1 MSKHRPRWSDQ
12 HLTQLRVQMEAFK
25 EIMTNKDS
33 QVSNNGRN
41 LTVLQLAAQRQQ
53 EHDRQMDSYKEK
65 FDIYNL
71 DYLRLASRFSFIMAL
86 NLIKSLPC
94 FILSSRE
101 NAEPWVKFP
110 AIKLSLIILQILKF

>member
-86 NLIKSLPC
+86 NLIKSLPS
-94 FILSSRE
+94 FILSLRA
-101 NAEPWVKFP
+101 NAELCVKFP
-110 AIKLSLIILQILKF
+110 AIKLSLIILQFLKF